1 MVPFS
6 WLSHIIYTTPIRCN
20 KYLEFDTNHP
30 CFLYWYSPATIWCW
44 GLCISTSVGSGVQ
57 EVGIRAKH
65 LCWSVVIQSHWDR
78 ILIDAFIIGV
88 HRQVIT
94 GCTPDSLGS
103 NVSASSW
110 WDWSEFDQCRSATGL
125 MSRLM
130 SVLLGLGYLS
140 SLCNTPGTWTN
151 SLC

>member
-1 MVPFS
+1 MIIPHNIHNTHQVQQVFGVWYKIIHVFS
-6 WLSHIIYTTPIRCN
+6 SDILLP
-20 KYLEFDTNHP
+20 
-30 CFLYWYSPATIWCW
+30 LYGAGVFVSPQVLGQGI
-44 GLCISTSVGSGVQ
+44 Q
-57 EVGIRAKH
+57 EVGIRVKD
-65 LCWSVVIQSHWDR
+65 LCWSVVIQSPWDR
-78 ILIDAFIIGV
+78 TPIDIFIIGV

-110 WDWSEFDQCRSATGL
+110 WDWSEFDQCRSATCL
-125 MSRLM
+125 MSRLT
-130 SVLLGLGYLS
+130 SVLLDLGYLS